1 MSTESDK
8 PRQNPTGRVTT
19 SGDIEVTTYLE
30 IAKEKGGGIWQTS
43 CSSVGRRARIRIVGR

>member
-8 PRQNPTGRVTT
+8 PRPAPTGRVAM

-30 IAKEKGGGIWQTS
+30 IAKEKGGVAAVTGS
-43 CSSVGRRARIRIVGR
+43 ADHPCRRA